1 MVLFAK
7 LIPAN
12 IESSMFAL
20 LTGLMN
26 FSNLFASKM
35 LGNYINTF
43 FGVTEENLGELWKLY
58 IVQIFCCVIP
68 VFFICLLPNRMAVEQ
83 V

>member
-12 IESSMFAL
+12 IESSMFAM
-20 LTGLMN
+20 LTGLIN

-35 LGNYINTF
+35 LGNYINTY
-43 FGVTEENLGELWKLY
+43 FGVTEENLEDLW
-58 IVQIFCCVIP
+58 
-68 VFFICLLPNRMAVEQ
+68 
-83 V
+83 